1 MYRIKEGLCR
11 LISEQWNVGNIWTK
25 KQCKGVPYMINTG
38 ITVEEKNRQRR
49 SKEDNKKEREREWEK

>member
-1 MYRIKEGLCR
+1 
-11 LISEQWNVGNIWTK
+11 
-25 KQCKGVPYMINTG
+25 MINTG